1 MVRLSASASR
11 MRDSGGLK
19 KILMSTYSAGA
30 ACCSIKEEL
39 LRNQKYLTGIRIDT
53 GKEEKNAN
61 RRYVTNFIDFSRLFF
76 SNKDGIVAGKA
87 QIKRAVL
94 PFVGRDRTWA
104 DRFRNL
110 HPANPLEPVCQY
122 AGNGCDRRDRNL
134 RALVPVL
141 SEYTAFCLKPE
152 KSGTCD
158 AGVSVKSGK

>member
-1 MVRLSASASR
+1 MP
-11 MRDSGGLK
+11 DSDGLK
-19 KILMSTYSAGA
+19 KISMSTYSAGEV
-30 ACCSIKEEL
+30 CCGIKEEF
-39 LRNQKYLTGIRIDT
+39 LRNQKYLTGIRIDIDT
-53 GKEEKNAN
+53 GKEEENAN
-61 RRYVTNFIDFSRLFF
+61 RRYVTYFIDFSRLFF
-76 SNKDGIVAGKA
+76 SNKDDIVAGKA

-134 RALVPVL
+134 RTLVPVL